1 MEPFHHSHIP
11 LCTYWSSV
19 GYPSPT
25 AGTSYPWWICTCRRG
40 SLQSLAAE
48 GCVGLQSVGHYEI
61 TKTISF
67 HILIKTNTRFTAA
80 NWKLFLSSPLHLHP
94 VCCSHACWN
103 ELSPGSDLSPSA
115 RTSGSKSQS
124 AVLPAPCDQQE
135 AIMCPQRKCARQ
147 ETNQVVWKEQERRK
161 KGATWAI
168 WFRWAWGLVFLW
180 EQAYHFGTEVSMGQ
194 LSYKC
199 KARRSRLPQ
208 QVLLHAFHS
217 QQVVSQQSEKKW
229 NTNKYLN
236 LNLYIYIYLFVDS
249 CILVLTITQNCL
261 FFAFWFHI
269 STIGCHQTTAKILI
283 CAVWCSNI

>member
-1 MEPFHHSHIP
+1 MRSQRRFHF
-11 LCTYWSSV
+11 TYSSN
-19 GYPSPT
+19 
-25 AGTSYPWWICTCRRG
+25 
-40 SLQSLAAE
+40 
-48 GCVGLQSVGHYEI
+48 
-61 TKTISF
+61 
-67 HILIKTNTRFTAA
+67 NTRFTAA

-135 AIMCPQRKCARQ
+135 GHNVPPVQVCQAGNKPSDPERNRKG
-147 ETNQVVWKEQERRK
+147 VK

-168 WFRWAWGLVFLW
+168 WFCWAWGLVFLW
-180 EQAYHFGTEVSMGQ
+180 EQAYHFGTEVSMWQ

-217 QQVVSQQSEKKW
+217 QQVVIQQSEKIMEHK
-229 NTNKYLN
+229 
-236 LNLYIYIYLFVDS
+236 
-249 CILVLTITQNCL
+249 
-261 FFAFWFHI
+261 
-269 STIGCHQTTAKILI
+269 
-283 CAVWCSNI
+283 